1 MIGAIAGDMIGS
13 RFEARP
19 VKSTD
24 FPLFAPGSRF
34 TDDSV
39 LTVAVARAILED
51 GDYLHHVHA
60 LGRRYPDA
68 DYGARF
74 VGWLQES
81 EPRPYGSWGNGAAM
95 RVSPV
100 GFAFSDVD
108 RVLAEAA
115 RSAAISHDH
124 PEGLKGAQAVALG
137 KH

>member
-13 RFEARP
+13 TFEARP

-51 GDYLHHVHA
+51 GDYRHHVHA
-60 LGRRYPDA
+60 LAQRYPDA
-68 DYGARF
+68 GYGARF
-74 VGWLQES
+74 VGWLHQS
-81 EPRPYGSWGNGAAM
+81 DARPYGSWGNGAAI

-100 GFAFSDVD
+100 GLAFFDVD
-108 RVLAEAA
+108 RVLAEA
-115 RSAAISHDH
+115 RL
-124 PEGLKGAQAVALG
+124 PPGLLEATRAFERRFPV
-137 KH
+137 